1 MTRYKSLKEIFA
13 RMGIY
18 YESRLK
24 LWQNLN
30 YVIYLYNRFSKRFT
44 EYRNKTGAL
53 TLVNVYIASFAK
65 VACKT
70 ESSVLRTTFPWP
82 EFKYTQSVISLI
94 LTYSGIFNLSLV
106 MDLYPLVGFSFIFT
120 LRLHLFSPV
129 ATPTD
134 LDMESVWN
142 FFVISEKCTYSRV
155 KNRFFVATS

>member
-30 YVIYLYNRFSKRFT
+30 YVIYLYKRFSKRFT

-53 TLVNVYIASFAK
+53 TLVNVYVTSFAK

-82 EFKYTQSVISLI
+82 EFKYIQSVISLI
-94 LTYSGIFNLSLV
+94 LIMEFLTFLLLWTCAHLFGLV
-106 MDLYPLVGFSFIFT
+106 LFLPYGFIF
-120 LRLHLFSPV
+120 LAR
-129 ATPTD
+129 
-134 LDMESVWN
+134 
-142 FFVISEKCTYSRV
+142 
-155 KNRFFVATS
+155 